1 MSQLY
6 SASQSAR
13 GLGASGSQVQVQ
25 SQLHGLRAYIQ
36 SINDIAEDT
45 IRVCTVAG
53 LDLEELGET
62 DSIGKID
69 KAMRQLIDAQ
79 HCMDVES
86 SLISQL
92 TQSDTSAIETEY
104 LSSWEQSMSK
114 YEGMSDASKYGR
126 NEKYRDFRQQLWDV
140 SHEGQ
145 PMPRLFADQAEDESD
160 EELVIAGARLTYRCP
175 VTTSWLVDPV
185 TSKVCKHSFSKEAI
199 LSFIQS
205 NRGSCACPVG
215 GCSKTIRSRDL
226 YADKLL
232 ERKVARHLRR
242 LEMEETAA
250 QYTVVQ

>member
-1 MSQLY
+1 MSQFY

-13 GLGASGSQVQVQ
+13 DHVAPGSQVQMQ

-45 IRVCTVAG
+45 IRVCTMAG

-62 DSIGKID
+62 DSIDILD
-69 KAMRQLIDAQ
+69 KAMRQLIDVQ
-79 HCMDVES
+79 HHMDVET

-92 TQSDTSAIETEY
+92 TQSDTSAVETEY

-114 YEGMSDASKYGR
+114 YEHMSDASKYGR
-126 NEKYRDFRQQLWDV
+126 NDKYRDFRQQLWDV
-140 SHEGQ
+140 GHEGE
-145 PMPRLFADQAEDESD
+145 PMPRLFADEADESD

-185 TSKVCKHSFSKEAI
+185 TSKVCKHSFSREAI
-199 LSFIQS
+199 LNFIRS
-205 NRGSCACPVG
+205 NRGSCACPVD

-232 ERKVARHLRR
+232 ERKVSRHLRQ

>member
-1 MSQLY
+1 M
-6 SASQSAR
+6 
-13 GLGASGSQVQVQ
+13 Q
-25 SQLHGLRAYIQ
+25 SQLHSLRAYIQ

-53 LDLEELGET
+53 LDLEELGES
-62 DSIGKID
+62 DSIDTID
-69 KAMRQLIDAQ
+69 KAMRKLIDAQ
-79 HCMDVES
+79 HCMDIES
-86 SLISQL
+86 SLVAQLSSQL
-92 TQSDTSAIETEY
+92 DTSAVETDY

-114 YEGMSDASKYGR
+114 YENMSEASKYGR

-140 SHEGQ
+140 NHEGE
-145 PMPRLFADQAEDESD
+145 PMPRLFAGQAGDESD

-185 TSKVCKHSFSKEAI
+185 TSKQCKHSFSKEAI
-199 LSFIQS
+199 LNFIRS
-205 NRGSCACPVG
+205 SRGSCACPVD
-215 GCSKTIRSRDL
+215 GCSKTIRSSDL

-232 ERKVARHLRR
+232 ERKVARHLRQ